1 MSVCSQYI
9 YLVMIINRYGILAHR
24 FTDGTS
30 IAFMKDETHKKSPVT
45 RFTCCFENKGCY
57 MTARQKP
64 KRILLPLDGSERS
77 LGTVRYITKI
87 KPFHQMQV
95 VLFHVHAGCPE
106 SYFDLGQD
114 PRSTGTVAYVRAWE
128 IEQKKKARDYMEKA
142 GRILLQAGFPEEDVA
157 VKIRKR
163 KQGIAR
169 DIIKEARA
177 RL

>member
-1 MSVCSQYI
+1 
-9 YLVMIINRYGILAHR
+9 
-24 FTDGTS
+24 
-30 IAFMKDETHKKSPVT
+30 
-45 RFTCCFENKGCY
+45 

-64 KRILLPLDGSERS
+64 QRILLPLDGSERS

-128 IEQKKKARDYMEKA
+128 IEQKKRHGITWRKPDGSFCRPDS
-142 GRILLQAGFPEEDVA
+142 R
-157 VKIRKR
+157 RKR
-163 KQGIAR
+163 
-169 DIIKEARA
+169 
-177 RL
+177 